1 MRMFGKLCLSLFWGS
16 VMPLLA
22 AIPVILDLLCIIH
35 VYRTGRPQWW
45 YLVIVGFPV
54 FGAIAYVLFEVL
66 PQAGGTRMARRVIK
80 AIDPSADLKARIR
93 EVERCGSIDNKAAL
107 ADELISSGQFDD
119 AIDLYKSCLV
129 GLHADQPSLVF
140 GLAEAYF
147 YKRDADHA
155 VVTLDWVIKLDPW
168 FRSGEAKLLRARA
181 LAGLGRN
188 EEALSQYE
196 AILEHFPGEE
206 ARCRYAS
213 LLALLGRLD
222 QAEKVL
228 AEAEKR
234 ASLNGRPYARNNKEW
249 LTGARQDILA
259 ARQA

>member
-1 MRMFGKLCLSLFWGS
+1 
-16 VMPLLA
+16 MPILA

-45 YLVIVGFPV
+45 YIVIVGFPV
-54 FGAIAYVLFEVL
+54 FGAIAYLLFEVL

-80 AIDPSADLKARIR
+80 AIDPGADLKARIR
-93 EVERCGSIDNKAAL
+93 EVERCGSVDNKAAL

-119 AIDLYKSCLV
+119 AIDLYRSCLV

-155 VVTLDWVIKLDPW
+155 VAALDRVIELDPW

-181 LAGLGRN
+181 LAGLGRS
-188 EEALSQYE
+188 EEALAQYE

-206 ARCRYAS
+206 VRCRYAS
-213 LLALLGRLD
+213 LLALLGRQE

-234 ASLNGRPYARNNKEW
+234 ASLNGRSYTRNNKEW
-249 LTGARQDILA
+249 LAGARQDILA

>member
-1 MRMFGKLCLSLFWGS
+1 
-16 VMPLLA
+16 MPLLA

-35 VYRTGRPQWW
+35 AYRTGRPQWW

-54 FGAIAYVLFEVL
+54 FGAVAYLLFEVL

-80 AIDPSADLKARIR
+80 AINPDASLKARIR
-93 EVERCGSIDNKAAL
+93 EVERCGSIANKAAL
-107 ADELISSGQFDD
+107 ADELINCGQFDD

-129 GLHADQPSLVF
+129 GLHADEPSLVF

-155 VVTLDWVIKLDPW
+155 VATLDRVIELDPW

-181 LAGLGRN
+181 LAGLGRSD
-188 EEALSQYE
+188 EALSQYE

-213 LLALLGRLD
+213 LLALVGRQEL
-222 QAEKVL
+222 AEKVL

-234 ASLNGRPYARNNKEW
+234 SQLNGRSYVRNNKEW
-249 LTGARQDILA
+249 LSGARQDILG

>member
-1 MRMFGKLCLSLFWGS
+1 MFGKLRLSSPWS
-16 VMPLLA
+16 PVMPIFASL
-22 AIPVILDLLCIIH
+22 PVILDLLCIIH

-45 YLVIVGFPV
+45 YLVIVMFPML
-54 FGAIAYVLFEVL
+54 GALAYLIFEIL
-66 PQAGGTRMARRVIK
+66 PQSGGTRVVKRVIK
-80 AIDPSADLKARIR
+80 VIDPGADLKARIR
-93 EVERCGSIDNKAAL
+93 EVERCGSVDNKAAL

-147 YKRDADHA
+147 YKRDVDHA
-155 VVTLDWVIKLDPW
+155 VATLDRVIELEPW

-181 LAGLGRN
+181 LAGIGRS
-188 EEALSQYE
+188 EEALAQYE

-213 LLALLGRLD
+213 LLALLGRVE

-249 LTGARQDILA
+249 LEGAKKDILA

>member
-1 MRMFGKLCLSLFWGS
+1 
-16 VMPLLA
+16 MPFLA
-22 AIPVILDLLCIIH
+22 AIPVILDLLCVIH
-35 VYRTGRPQWW
+35 IYRTGRPQWW

-54 FGAIAYVLFEVL
+54 FGALAYLFLEVL
-66 PQAGGTRMARRVIK
+66 PHAGGTRIARRVIK
-80 AIDPSADLKARIR
+80 VIDPGVDLKARIR
-93 EVERCGSIDNKAAL
+93 EVERCGSIANKAAL

-147 YKRDADHA
+147 YKRDVDHA
-155 VVTLDWVIKLDPW
+155 VATLDRVIELDPW

-181 LAGLGRN
+181 LAGLGRD
-188 EEALSQYE
+188 EEALAQYE

-213 LLALLGRLD
+213 LLARLGRLD
-222 QAEKVL
+222 QAGKVL

-234 ASLNGRPYARNNKEW
+234 ASLNGRQYTSNNREW
-249 LTGARQDILA
+249 LAGARKDILA
-259 ARQA
+259 AKQA

>member
-1 MRMFGKLCLSLFWGS
+1 
-16 VMPLLA
+16 MPIFA
-22 AIPVILDLLCIIH
+22 SIPVILDLLCIIH

-45 YLVIVGFPV
+45 YLVIVMFPML
-54 FGAIAYVLFEVL
+54 GALAYLFFEIL
-66 PQAGGTRMARRVIK
+66 PQAGGTRVARRVIK
-80 AIDPSADLKARIR
+80 VIDPGADLKARIR
-93 EVERCGSIDNKAAL
+93 EVERCGSVANKAAL

-119 AIDLYKSCLV
+119 AIELYKSCLD
-129 GLHADQPSLVF
+129 GLHADQPGLVF

-147 YKRDADHA
+147 YKRDGDNALA
-155 VVTLDWVIKLDPW
+155 TLDRVIAIEPW
-168 FRSGEAKLLRARA
+168 FRAGEAKLLRARTLASTGRSDEA
-181 LAGLGRN
+181 LA
-188 EEALSQYE
+188 QYE

-213 LLALLGRLD
+213 LLALLGRLE

-249 LTGARQDILA
+249 LDGARKDVLA
-259 ARQA
+259 ARTA

>member
-1 MRMFGKLCLSLFWGS
+1 MFGKLRLSFSWLP
-16 VMPLLA
+16 VMPIFA
-22 AIPVILDLLCIIH
+22 SIPVILDLLCIIH

-54 FGAIAYVLFEVL
+54 FGAIAYVLLEVL
-66 PQAGGTRMARRVIK
+66 PKAGGTRVARRVIK
-80 AIDPSADLKARIR
+80 VIDPSVDLKARIR
-93 EVERCGSIDNKAAL
+93 EVERCGSVDNKAAL

-119 AIDLYKSCLV
+119 AIELYKSCLV
-129 GLHADQPSLVF
+129 GLHADQPGLVF

-147 YKRDADHA
+147 YKRDVDHA
-155 VVTLDWVIKLDPW
+155 IATLDRVIELDPW

-181 LAGLGRN
+181 LAGLGRS
-188 EEALSQYE
+188 EEALAQYE

-213 LLALLGRLD
+213 LLALLGRVG

-234 ASLNGRPYARNNKEW
+234 ASLNGRQYTRNNKEW
-249 LTGARQDILA
+249 LVGARKDILA
-259 ARQA
+259 AQQA